1 MANFEQLMLL
11 MSQVAP
17 VLDPLMI
24 DVSASANC
32 CLVVM
37 EADLGILIQLDE
49 RRNRLFLSSELGA
62 PPPCD
67 LKRFYETLLVVN
79 YHWEK
84 TGGWRMALNGPGGEV
99 VLVSETAADGQDA
112 TQFCATLTAFAAT
125 AKAHRKI
132 VQNPAAA
139 QEAGAAP
146 DSFFG
151 VRV

>member
-1 MANFEQLMLL
+1 MGSSPWGGFRAGPDSDRPKIQIIAQESGSNLPFQLELIMANFEQLMLL

-67 LKRFYETLLVVN
+67 LKRFY
-79 YHWEK
+79 
-84 TGGWRMALNGPGGEV
+84 
-99 VLVSETAADGQDA
+99 
-112 TQFCATLTAFAAT
+112 
-125 AKAHRKI
+125 
-132 VQNPAAA
+132 
-139 QEAGAAP
+139 
-146 DSFFG
+146 
-151 VRV
+151 